1 MGLMLLQTTTTSENA
16 KILISRA
23 MESGFVSC
31 VQRMAIESYYFWEEK
46 LNCEEEILLTFK
58 VDRKNFKNLKALIA
72 KNHIYEIPEI
82 IGISLRDVSKSYK
95 KWHEKVIKAH
105 KKGL

>member
-1 MGLMLLQTTTTSENA
+1 MLLQTTTTSENA

-46 LNCEEEILLTFK
+46 LNCEEEIIRGDF
-58 VDRKNFKNLKALIA
+58 
-72 KNHIYEIPEI
+72 
-82 IGISLRDVSKSYK
+82 ISKCSF
-95 KWHEKVIKAH
+95 
-105 KKGL
+105 